1 MRRLSV
7 FDLTA
12 FCGGILLVTSLSSS
26 ACRRPSASSDGR
38 AARAAIAPAS
48 APGAAVA
55 VPPAAGADPAA
66 ALGGPGTAPSTS
78 ASTSASSTPSSTAA
92 PVTAINAPAKTGAV
106 EPPPRPLR
114 RCFPDTPSWVDAPVA
129 ALLDRAAEMFE
140 TSDYDGALACAEE
153 AARQAPRSVEAHHN
167 RAVALLHLDRLDD
180 ARDALTL
187 ALALAPD
194 DPETLEAAADLNI
207 NQLAPS
213 ADRSQIGLE
222 YARRG
227 SRHVSRHDSERVAR
241 LALLE
246 GQALVDLGRSLE
258 GLHRIDAA
266 LAAMPKMTAAQ
277 YERGVALFEL
287 CRFHDARHMFQKVL
301 ATTPDHGHALY
312 HLGLIEERVGSD
324 SVAAQRLAEATAHD
338 PKAFPAP
345 PSISPEQFQERVRH
359 AVASL
364 PPDVA
369 ADLSGIQVQAA
380 ELPALDD
387 LTAEKP
393 PLSPTILGLFRGL
406 PLDWKADTAP
416 PTQAGR
422 VGSSGRG
429 KKARRPLA
437 SDKADDKTDPG
448 ASRPSEGARCTV
460 PDRAIVLYRRNLLRT
475 VADEAELDRAILRTL
490 LHEVGHLRGEDDGSL
505 RDRGLE

>member
-1 MRRLSV
+1 MRRLTV
-7 FDLTA
+7 RDLTGVW
-12 FCGGILLVTSLSSS
+12 GGILLASSLTIS
-26 ACRRPSASSDGR
+26 ACRRPSVALETKPARQPPAQSLPGADS
-38 AARAAIAPAS
+38 AAAAAAS
-48 APGAAVA
+48 APAAGDPAAVA
-55 VPPAAGADPAA
+55 GVAAAG
-66 ALGGPGTAPSTS
+66 GVK
-78 ASTSASSTPSSTAA
+78 TP
-92 PVTAINAPAKTGAV
+92 AV
-106 EPPPRPLR
+106 EAPPRPLR

-129 ALLDRAAEMFE
+129 ALLDRAAEMFDA
-140 TSDYDGALACAEE
+140 SDYEGALACAEE
-153 AARQAPRSVEAHHN
+153 AARQSPRSVEAHHN
-167 RAVALLHLDRLDD
+167 RAVALLHLERLDD

-194 DPETLEAAADLNI
+194 DPETLEAAADLNV

-227 SRHVSRHDSERVAR
+227 SRHASRHDAERVAR

-266 LAAMPKMTAAQ
+266 LAVTPRLTAAQ

-287 CRFHDARHMFQKVL
+287 CRFHEARHMFERVL

-312 HLGLIEERVGSD
+312 HLGLIEERIGSE
-324 SVAAQRLAEATAHD
+324 SIAAHRLAEATARD

-345 PSISPEQFQERVRH
+345 PSISSGQFQDRVRR

-364 PPDVA
+364 PADVA
-369 ADLSGIQVQAA
+369 ADLAGIEVQAA

-406 PLDWKADTAP
+406 PLDWKAESAP
-416 PTQAGR
+416 PTQAVR
-422 VGSSGRG
+422 VGQSGRG

-437 SDKADDKTDPG
+437 KDKNDEKSDDG
-448 ASRPSEGARCTV
+448 VGRASEGGARCAV

-475 VADEAELDRAILRTL
+475 VGDGAELDRAITRTL

>member
-1 MRRLSV
+1 MRPVSVPDLLKIVGVGGAIVAASLTGLGCQRPRL
-7 FDLTA
+7 
-12 FCGGILLVTSLSSS
+12 
-26 ACRRPSASSDGR
+26 
-38 AARAAIAPAS
+38 AARAEAAHQAPVVALTPGFP
-48 APGAAVA
+48 AP
-55 VPPAAGADPAA
+55 VPPAAAATASPTSPAA
-66 ALGGPGTAPSTS
+66 AAASAAKSTAP
-78 ASTSASSTPSSTAA
+78 A
-92 PVTAINAPAKTGAV
+92 

-114 RCFPDTPSWVDAPVA
+114 RCFAEAPSWVDAPVTV
-129 ALLDRAAEMFE
+129 LLDRAAAMFDG
-140 TSDYDGALACAEE
+140 SDYEGALACAEE

-167 RAVALLHLDRLDD
+167 RAIALVHLDRLDD
-180 ARDALTL
+180 ARDALAL

-207 NQLAPS
+207 NQLPPS

-227 SRHVSRHDSERVAR
+227 SHHVARHDSERVAR

-258 GLHRIDAA
+258 GLHRIDIA
-266 LAAMPKMTAAQ
+266 LAVAPKLTPAQ

-287 CRFHDARHMFQKVL
+287 CRFTEARRMFERVL
-301 ATTPDHGHALY
+301 ATVPDHGHALY
-312 HLGLIEERVGSD
+312 HLGLIEERLGDD
-324 SVAAQRLAEATAHD
+324 STAAQRLAEATARD
-338 PKAFPAP
+338 PKAFPSP
-345 PSISPEQFQERVRH
+345 PSISPETFEEHLRR

-364 PPDVA
+364 PADVA

-380 ELPALDD
+380 EIPSLDD

-406 PLDWKADTAP
+406 PLDWKAEVATP
-416 PTQAGR
+416 IQAGR
-422 VGSSGRG
+422 AGQAGRG
-429 KKARRPLA
+429 KKSRRPQSNA
-437 SDKADDKTDPG
+437 G
-448 ASRPSEGARCTV
+448 AGSEESAARTSGGARCAV

-475 VADEAELDRAILRTL
+475 VGDEAELDRAITRTL

>member
-7 FDLTA
+7 LQVA
-12 FCGGILLVTSLSSS
+12 AILGGSVAATSFPLL
-26 ACRRPSASSDGR
+26 ACRRSNVAQFTNGAHVVPAVET
-38 AARAAIAPAS
+38 AAPAS
-48 APGAAVA
+48 NDQAPVA
-55 VPPAAGADPAA
+55 SEPASTGTSAA
-66 ALGGPGTAPSTS
+66 AAQK
-78 ASTSASSTPSSTAA
+78 STA
-92 PVTAINAPAKTGAV
+92 TV

-114 RCFPDTPSWVDAPVA
+114 RCFPDAPSWVDAPVA
-129 ALLDRAAEMFE
+129 ALLDRAAEMFDGA
-140 TSDYDGALACAEE
+140 DYEGALACAEE

-180 ARDALTL
+180 ARDALAL

-227 SRHVSRHDSERVAR
+227 SRHVSRHDTERVAR

-258 GLHRIDAA
+258 GLHRIEAA
-266 LAAMPKMTAAQ
+266 LAVSPKLVAAQ

-287 CRFHDARHMFQKVL
+287 CRFADARHMFERVL
-301 ATTPDHGHALY
+301 ASTPDHGHALY
-312 HLGLIEERVGSD
+312 HLGLIEERIGDESL
-324 SVAAQRLAEATAHD
+324 AAHRLAEATARD

-345 PSISPEQFQERVRH
+345 PAISPEQFEEHVRR
-359 AVASL
+359 AVANL

-369 ADLSGIQVQAA
+369 ADLAGIQVQAA
-380 ELPALDD
+380 ELPAIDD

-406 PLDWKADTAP
+406 PLDWKADATT
-416 PTQAGR
+416 PTPAGR
-422 VGSSGRG
+422 TGQAGRG
-429 KKARRPLA
+429 KKARRAVA
-437 SDKADDKTDPG
+437 SGDDNPGDDADGNGSHGD
-448 ASRPSEGARCTV
+448 GARCAV

-475 VADEAELDRAILRTL
+475 VGDEAELDRAITRTL